1 MTRPAAALTALA
13 IALAGTAGSASAKT
27 AKSSWLETALRAPDL
42 RLQSDGELDLLRRF
56 AQPWVERPGEWRSF
70 FTGRYGPRLA
80 GEQRF
85 SWTLTATEPS
95 ALGQPPG
102 PSAFTL
108 SIAGIEPTLELE
120 RLEVLPIWKL
130 DLVPSSD
137 PSLLHATTA
146 PVCEPWQRP
155 YRATI
160 ARYGGEFDSVEL
172 LACDGSI
179 ALDATDHLSVLARP
193 PGAPRPEL
201 PLPLEPE
208 TDGDFAGE
216 WVPNVRML
224 DPRLI
229 WVVARLSEAFPQRVI
244 YLISGYRRDD
254 HGSFHMRGRALDLFV
269 MGVKNEDVFRVCR
282 TLKDVGCGF
291 YPNNNFVH
299 VDVRP
304 PATGHA
310 LWIDVSSPGQ
320 PSRYVDSW
328 PGLVAGGALLWG
340 GGAE

>member
-1 MTRPAAALTALA
+1 MTRAAAALTVLGL
-13 IALAGTAGSASAKT
+13 ALAGIAGSASAKT
-27 AKSSWLETALRAPDL
+27 RGQAWLDTELRAPDL
-42 RLQSDGELDLLRRF
+42 KLQTDGELDLLRRF

-70 FTGRYGPRLA
+70 YTGRYGPRLA
-80 GEQRF
+80 GERRF
-85 SWTLTATEPS
+85 SWTVTDNEPS
-95 ALGQPPG
+95 ALGAPPD

-108 SIAGIEPTLELE
+108 SMAGVDPTLDLE
-120 RLEVLPIWKL
+120 RVEVLPLWKL

-146 PVCEPWQRP
+146 PQCEPFQRP

-160 ARYGGEFDSVEL
+160 ARYGGEFEPVEL
-172 LACDGSI
+172 LACDGSV
-179 ALDATDHLSVLARP
+179 ALDAIDRLSVLARP
-193 PGAPRPEL
+193 PGSARPEL

-208 TDGDFAGE
+208 LDSELVGE
-216 WVPNVRML
+216 WVPNVRLL

-244 YLISGYRRDD
+244 YLISGYRRDGHD
-254 HGSFHMRGRALDLFV
+254 SFHTRGRALDLFV

-291 YPNNNFVH
+291 YPNNNFIH

-310 LWIDVSSPGQ
+310 LWVDVSKPGQ

-328 PGLVAGGALLWG
+328 PGLVESGALSWG
-340 GGAE
+340 KAE